1 VHIHIKDATWNPEK
15 NDADYRWPGEG
26 GGRVRDIVKDAL
38 SRGYG
43 GRISIEPHMAVVFHD
58 SSARASAEAQYA
70 NYIEY
75 GRRLA
80 SLVGEAQRDL
90 QLA

>member
-1 VHIHIKDATWNPEK
+1 
-15 NDADYRWPGEG
+15 
-26 GGRVRDIVKDAL
+26 VRDIVKDAL
-38 SRGYG
+38 SRVYDG
-43 GRISIEPHMAVVFHD
+43 GISIEPHMAVVFHD
-58 SSARASAEAQYA
+58 SNTRASAEAQYA

-80 SLVGEAQRDL
+80 GLIGEVEREL